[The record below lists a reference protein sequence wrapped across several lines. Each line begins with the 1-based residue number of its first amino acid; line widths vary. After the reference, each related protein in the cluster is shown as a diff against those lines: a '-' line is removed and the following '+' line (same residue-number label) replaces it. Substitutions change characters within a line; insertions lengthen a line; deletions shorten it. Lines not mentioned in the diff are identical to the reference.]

1 MKAALAPVLAEA
13 NARGHAVPGFV
24 VQGWEDALAYTRA
37 AEAEGLPLI
46 LQIGPGARAHTPL
59 EVLAPMLAHLAET
72 APVPVVTH
80 LDHSRDVDDCRR
92 ALDLGL
98 SSLMFDGSHLPL
110 AENVA
115 LTREV
120 VRFAH
125 ASGVSVE
132 GEVGTV
138 GYAGGASSAP
148 TDPEE
153 ARILAEETGLDALAV
168 SVGNLHL
175 QTGPE
180 AHIDRAALSAIE
192 AATAVPLVLHGGSGI
207 PSAMRRSLAAGTRV
221 AKFNLGTELR
231 RTFGAALREGLA
243 RHPERFD
250 RIEILTETIDPLTE
264 AARRLLR
271 ELAPGDRPSV

>member
-1 MKAALAPVLAEA
+1 MRASLSQVLAEA
-13 NARGHAVPGFV
+13 NARGAAVPGFV

-46 LQIGPGARAHTPL
+46 VQIGPGARAHTPL
-59 EVLAPMLAHLAET
+59 EVLAPMLTHLAET
-72 APVPVVTH
+72 ATVPVVTH
-80 LDHSRDVDDCRR
+80 LDHSRDVDECRR
-92 ALDLGL
+92 ALDLGF

-120 VRFAH
+120 VRLAH

-132 GEVGTV
+132 GEVGIV
-138 GYAGGASSAP
+138 GYAGSAASAA
-148 TDPEE
+148 TDPIE
-153 ARILAEETGLDALAV
+153 ARVLAVETGLDALAV
-168 SVGNLHL
+168 SVGNVHL

-180 AHIDRAALSAIE
+180 ARIDRAALAAIE
-192 AATAVPLVLHGGSGI
+192 AVTEVPLVLHGGSGI
-207 PSAMRRSLAAGTRV
+207 PPDMRRSLATETRV

-243 RHPERFD
+243 THPDRFD
-250 RIEILTETIDPLTE
+250 RIEILSQVIAPLTG

-271 ELAPGDRPSV
+271 ELAPGVHGSV